1 MCLRLPLQYAVAAVA
16 AVIHIPDCRGRP
28 GRRHRR
34 RVGGVALVVLGIPV
48 VVIVILVAIVV
59 PRMGGGGRFADLTPF
74 SVETYRRDWATL
86 QGNSYRLECQVEQQL
101 AFVEGRGR
109 VLAVKPIG
117 KDPVGR
123 IPVFNPAGSADS
135 FEVGQRFKCKLRVT
149 RDLLVVEALERF

>member
-1 MCLRLPLQYAVAAVA
+1 MSKINPLFFA
-16 AVIHIPDCRGRP
+16 
-28 GRRHRR
+28 
-34 RVGGVALVVLGIPV
+34 LGIPV

-59 PRMGGGGRFADLTPF
+59 PRMGGGRFADLTPF

-123 IPVFNPAGSADS
+123 IPVFIPAGSTDS

>member
-1 MCLRLPLQYAVAAVA
+1 MSKVNPLFFA
-16 AVIHIPDCRGRP
+16 
-28 GRRHRR
+28 
-34 RVGGVALVVLGIPV
+34 LGIPV
-48 VVIVILVAIVV
+48 LVIVVLMAIVI
-59 PRMGGGGRFADLTPF
+59 PRFAGGGKFTDLSPF
-74 SVETYRRDWATL
+74 SVDDYRKDWATL

-109 VLAVKPIG
+109 VLAVKPIS

-123 IPVFNPAGSADS
+123 IPVFIPAGSADS

>member
-1 MCLRLPLQYAVAAVA
+1 MGQGTLRPFFRMSKINPLFFA
-16 AVIHIPDCRGRP
+16 
-28 GRRHRR
+28 
-34 RVGGVALVVLGIPV
+34 LGIPV

-109 VLAVKPIG
+109 VLAVKPIS
-117 KDPVGR
+117 KDHEYSR
-123 IPVFNPAGSADS
+123 SKW
-135 FEVGQRFKCKLRVT
+135 E
-149 RDLLVVEALERF
+149 